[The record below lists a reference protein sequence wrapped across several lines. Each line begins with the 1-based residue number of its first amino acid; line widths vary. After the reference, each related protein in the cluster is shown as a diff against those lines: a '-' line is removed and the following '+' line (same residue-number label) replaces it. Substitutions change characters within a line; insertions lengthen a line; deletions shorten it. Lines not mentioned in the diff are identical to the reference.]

1 MWTCWVSLPYTYTGN
16 ACFCTGPCVCRR
28 LMCSDGKKTQNQW
41 ACLMS
46 ALHRKIER
54 EGGGEIPVG
63 YVQQSAGQCSW
74 LTSIQCT
81 VWSVCLHVFHGSF
94 CCFLW
99 CHTDNNVC
107 YFMWIIPVSVNTK
120 HLCVAFTP
128 QPSHMYVFFDTVV
141 KGLFLF
147 VAHSHSYARPSDEG
161 DDRCSYPMW
170 CRRCSASR
178 RHRTATRVW
187 RRKCHTL
194 NHTLFLTILIHI

>member
-1 MWTCWVSLPYTYTGN
+1 MLSFSSLHIHWKCLLLHWTLCLQEAYVLRWQENSESVSVFN
-16 ACFCTGPCVCRR
+16 ECI
-28 LMCSDGKKTQNQW
+28 TQKD
-41 ACLMS
+41 
-46 ALHRKIER
+46 RER
-54 EGGGEIPVG
+54 GGGEIPVG

>member
-1 MWTCWVSLPYTYTGN
+1 MLSFSSLHIHWKCLLLHWTLCLQEAYVLRWQENSESVSVFN
-16 ACFCTGPCVCRR
+16 ECI
-28 LMCSDGKKTQNQW
+28 TQKD
-41 ACLMS
+41 
-46 ALHRKIER
+46 RER
-54 EGGGEIPVG
+54 EGGRSPWAMCSR
-63 YVQQSAGQCSW
+63 VQASAHGWRPYSA
-74 LTSIQCT
+74 LSG
-81 VWSVCLHVFHGSF
+81 VCV
-94 CCFLW
+94 CMCFMGHFVVSYDAII
-99 CHTDNNVC
+99 CNNVC